1 MAKYDGFVW
10 EKHDGLW
17 RFYNPVRKV
26 FYVNKGRYAIN
37 GKNVEA
43 GKVHRDPLRGIIQS
57 EYTTKRV
64 REFDQEWYEQDHWA
78 WEEKTGNVYRVRMK
92 DGSQIER
99 KLCGQV
105 DERRHVVQ
113 YLVDGDITSRDAYDV
128 TATHR
133 RPPREDW
140 KQVKWC
146 RDYDG
151 KSIMELC
158 LAKPKMTYNEIV
170 NVITNEGGTVDKD
183 GTVHRDN

>member
-26 FYVNKGRYAIN
+26 FYMNKGRYAVN
-37 GKNVEA
+37 GKNIEA
-43 GKVHRDPLRGIIQS
+43 GKVHMDPLRGIIQS

-64 REFDQEWYEQDHWA
+64 RTFEQAWYEQDHWA

-92 DGSQIER
+92 DGSQVER

-105 DERRHVVQ
+105 DERRHVIQ
-113 YLVDGDITSRDAYDV
+113 YLVDGDITSRDEYNNQDV
-128 TATHR
+128 HR

-140 KQVKWC
+140 KPVKWC

-151 KSIMELC
+151 KNIMALC
-158 LAKPKMTYNEIV
+158 IAKPKMTYNEIL
-170 NVITNEGGTVDKD
+170 NVIINEGGTVDKD

>member
-1 MAKYDGFVW
+1 M
-10 EKHDGLW
+10 
-17 RFYNPVRKV
+17 
-26 FYVNKGRYAIN
+26 
-37 GKNVEA
+37 
-43 GKVHRDPLRGIIQS
+43 
-57 EYTTKRV
+57 
-64 REFDQEWYEQDHWA
+64 
-78 WEEKTGNVYRVRMK
+78 
-92 DGSQIER
+92 
-99 KLCGQV
+99 
-105 DERRHVVQ
+105 
-113 YLVDGDITSRDAYDV
+113 

-170 NVITNEGGTVDKD
+170 NVIINEGGTVDKD